1 MFLAGN
7 VKKIPY
13 GGDYNPEQWS
23 EEIWDEDMR
32 LLPKAG
38 IDTLTLN
45 VFNWAM
51 LQPSEDVYDFSM
63 LDKIIDTVSKQGFNI
78 ILATSTGAHP
88 AWMARKHPDIL
99 RVTSDGQKRKF
110 GGRQNSCPNSP
121 TYRKYSVLLAKKL
134 AERYGKLKHLAAW
147 HISNEYYDTCYC
159 ENCERSF
166 RSWLKN
172 RYKTLD
178 ALNEAW
184 NTHFWGH
191 TYHDWDD
198 IVSPTHLSETWEP
211 MRTTMQNEALDYKRF
226 NSDSLLDCYKLEYDA
241 LKAVCPDVPITTN
254 LMGTYRE
261 LDYHKWGKHLDFVSF
276 DNYPRPE
283 TPYTRTAMNHAL
295 MRGLKDGEP
304 FCLMEQTPSVTNWA
318 PYCSLKRPGIMRLC
332 SYQALAH
339 GADSVLFFQMR
350 RSRGCCE
357 KFHGAVIDHAGH
369 ENTRVFR
376 ECAALGAE
384 LQTLGSAFID
394 SCVKADVAVIFDWDT
409 WWATAYSAGPTA
421 DLDYVAE
428 VFRFYDAAS
437 RQNFGVD
444 VIGMDGDFSRYKL
457 IIAPVFYMVK
467 PGVDSRLKDFVRGG
481 GAFVTPFFSGS
492 VE

>member
-1 MFLAGN
+1 
-7 VKKIPY
+7 
-13 GGDYNPEQWS
+13 
-23 EEIWDEDMR
+23 
-32 LLPKAG
+32 
-38 IDTLTLN
+38 
-45 VFNWAM
+45 
-51 LQPSEDVYDFSM
+51 
-63 LDKIIDTVSKQGFNI
+63 
-78 ILATSTGAHP
+78 
-88 AWMARKHPDIL
+88 
-99 RVTSDGQKRKF
+99 
-110 GGRQNSCPNSP
+110 
-121 TYRKYSVLLAKKL
+121 
-134 AERYGKLKHLAAW
+134 
-147 HISNEYYDTCYC
+147 
-159 ENCERSF
+159 
-166 RSWLKN
+166 
-172 RYKTLD
+172 
-178 ALNEAW
+178 
-184 NTHFWGH
+184 
-191 TYHDWDD
+191 
-198 IVSPTHLSETWEP
+198 

-295 MRGLKDGEP
+295 MRGLKDGLP

-318 PYCSLKRPGIMRLC
+318 PYCSLKRPGIMRLW

-376 ECAALGAE
+376 ECAELGAE
-384 LQTLGSAFID
+384 LQKLGGAFID
-394 SCVKADVAVIFDWDT
+394 SRVNAEVAVIFDWDT

-467 PGVDSRLKDFVRGG
+467 PGVASRLKDFVRGG
-481 GAFVTPFFSGS
+481 GAFVTTFFSGYVDERDLITTGGYPGELRELCGLW
-492 VE
+492 VEEIDALLPGHENAFVIRADSPACSALAGTYPATLLCDIMHAESAEVIATYQSDFYAGTPAICRNEYGSGEVWYIGARADGSLLRPLLGEIAAKRGIEALAVADEGIEITKRVADGKTFLVALNHNTADAAITVPHECTELLSGRHFTKDERYTMKAAEVCVFSF